1 MLRDGVIL
9 PGKSELGGIYD
20 YDKSDL
26 AIENTEVVYLGMM
39 ISIWGHCLTDNLKR
53 LWFIFDEKYGH
64 LKHLKWVYTMLSG
77 DGFQSDDN
85 FCALLSHLGI
95 DLFNYPLAELEK
107 REKAAKKI
115 TKIDKPTKFRKIY
128 IPDDCFIKDNDNH
141 YYTNEFKVII
151 DDLIN
156 DVRNSCTN
164 FIGADKV
171 YFTRTQLKNN
181 GRDNGEKQV
190 ELFFKEQGF
199 EVYDPLGLTFDQ
211 QVSLLQSC
219 NSFAT
224 TEGPIAH
231 NAMFLKEGTRMIT
244 IRKAYYCNGYQF
256 AINQMKKLNV
266 VLIDSHMSVFANPLG
281 PWSGPFYLYVNR
293 HLMDYFNCKRK
304 IRLEGF
310 ANYLSKNWFLFLKR
324 YVKKMLKSWKK

>member
-1 MLRDGVIL
+1 MALVPFVQVGKNDFGKGGCIKDWFYCDSFIMENNASYDLFVDRRMLKETRYCCEKNYLMKKQLSVVEIDDGVIL

-39 ISIWGHCLTDNLKR
+39 ISVWGHCLTDNLKH

-85 FCALLSHLGI
+85 FCALLSHLGV
-95 DLFNYPLAELEK
+95 DLFNCN
-107 REKAAKKI
+107 KI

-171 YFTRTQLKNN
+171 YFTRT
-181 GRDNGEKQV
+181 
-190 ELFFKEQGF
+190 
-199 EVYDPLGLTFDQ
+199 
-211 QVSLLQSC
+211 
-219 NSFAT
+219 
-224 TEGPIAH
+224 
-231 NAMFLKEGTRMIT
+231 LKEGTRMII
-244 IRKAYYCNGYQF
+244 IRKAYYCNGYQL

-266 VLIDSHMSVFANPLG
+266 VLIDCHLSVFANPLG

-304 IRLEGF
+304 IRREGF

-324 YVKKMLKSWKK
+324 YVKKMLKSWKE